1 MSEETK
7 EIEEAKENKIEAEQ
21 PTPSQSAE
29 KSVAETVTEI
39 SQAAEVQTQKE
50 RSEPA
55 PEQKK
60 SFIRSKKKVA
70 ASREEQI
77 LSRIKDED
85 LMKYLEMEHER
96 LEMLQSIKES
106 REKRIFTMLQLLIS
120 LAAIVI
126 VVFLLKDNPTVL
138 VNILYIVGI
147 IIVLWILR
155 GSHEKNPFKKEK

>member
-7 EIEEAKENKIEAEQ
+7 DIEEAKENKIEAEQ
-21 PTPSQSAE
+21 PAPSQSAE

-147 IIVLWILR
+147 IIVLWILK

>member
-21 PTPSQSAE
+21 PAPSQSAE

-147 IIVLWILR
+147 IIVLWI
-155 GSHEKNPFKKEK
+155 

>member
-21 PTPSQSAE
+21 PAPSQSAE

-50 RSEPA
+50 RCEPA

-96 LEMLQSIKES
+96 LEMLQGIKES

-147 IIVLWILR
+147 IIVLWILK

>member
-21 PTPSQSAE
+21 PAPSQSAE

-106 REKRIFTMLQLLIS
+106 REKRIFFTHAS
-120 LAAIVI
+120 AVD
-126 VVFLLKDNPTVL
+126 FP
-138 VNILYIVGI
+138 
-147 IIVLWILR
+147 
-155 GSHEKNPFKKEK
+155 GSNCDRCIFVEG